1 MQIKITVR
9 YRLISVRVAV
19 IKKTRSVEKDA
30 EQGNPSALLVEMS
43 IGAITMDN
51 STEVPQKLKVKL

>member
-43 IGAITMDN
+43 IGAITMGN
-51 STEVPQKLKVKL
+51 ST